1 MIMGD
6 AVLNETGPDAGVPW
20 HYGDPLREQRR
31 LTEGSARVDL
41 SHLPVFAVSG
51 PDRLTWLH
59 ALTSQAFEGLA
70 AGEQTSAY
78 ILDPQGHVEHA
89 FTGVDDGDTF
99 WAFTEPGHLD
109 ALLAW
114 LRRMVFASRVEVV
127 DASETHAVV
136 GLGLPASAGVVSADT
151 DANGATE
158 DARDTGA
165 PAGVGAEPR
174 LGYRIVP
181 RGDLAASLGELRA
194 GTWASE
200 ALRIASGQPRP
211 FLDTDERTI
220 PNEVASPDGDR
231 LGAAVHLKK
240 GCYRGQETVARVHT
254 LGRPPRRLTLLHFD
268 GSDER
273 LPEVGA
279 DVLSGDKVVG
289 RMGTSSIHHVLGP
302 IGLALLKR
310 TTPLDAPLIVDGL
323 AAAQET
329 LVDPEVGL
337 HVRPR
342 LR

>member
-20 HYGDPLREQRR
+20 HYGEPLREQRR
-31 LTEGSARVDL
+31 LEDGSGRVDL

-51 PDRLTWLH
+51 ADRLTWLH
-59 ALTSQAFEGLA
+59 ALTSQSFEGLA
-70 AGEQTSAY
+70 SGEPTSAY

-89 FTGVDDGDTF
+89 FTGVDDGETF
-99 WAFTEPGHLD
+99 WAFTEPGRLD
-109 ALLAW
+109 ALLSW
-114 LRRMVFASRVEVV
+114 LRRMVFASRVEIV
-127 DASETHAVV
+127 DASATHAVI
-136 GLGLPASAGVVSADT
+136 GVT
-151 DANGATE
+151 DPT
-158 DARDTGA
+158 ARL
-165 PAGVGAEPR
+165 E
-174 LGYRIVP
+174 YRIVP
-181 RGDLAASLGELRA
+181 RAGLDAELGGVRA

-200 ALRIASGQPRP
+200 ALRIASGQPRA

-220 PNEVASPDGDR
+220 PNEIASPDGDR
-231 LGAAVHLKK
+231 LGAAVHLQK

-273 LPEVGA
+273 LPGVGA
-279 DVLSGDKVVG
+279 EVLSGGRVVG
-289 RMGTSSIHHVLGP
+289 RMGTSAIHHELGP
-302 IGLALLKR
+302 VGLALLKR
-310 TTPLDAPLIVDGL
+310 NLPLDAVLTVDGL
-323 AAAQET
+323 DAAQEA